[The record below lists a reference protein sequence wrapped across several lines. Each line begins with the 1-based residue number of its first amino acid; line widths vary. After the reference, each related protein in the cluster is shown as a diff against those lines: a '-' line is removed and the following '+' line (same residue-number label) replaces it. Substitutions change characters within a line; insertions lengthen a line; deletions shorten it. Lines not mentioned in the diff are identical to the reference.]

1 MDKRLSTINKYLF
14 WWGKYIRAG
23 MTCPGVYRTSEW
35 ASGKPVEA
43 PTRPRIRT
51 KHPKPLLPPCQ
62 PAESRTTRPTVPC
75 LRHDEQSEI
84 IHKAVV
90 RLPESYKPVIC
101 YIYVRGMSYRDISEC
116 LGMTSRQIGNTR
128 NKVLKAISNVL

>member
-1 MDKRLSTINKYLF
+1 MDKKLSYVNTLLM
-14 WWGKYIRAG
+14 WWGSYIRSG
-23 MTCPGVYRTSEW
+23 MTCQGVYRTSEW
-35 ASGKPVEA
+35 ASGKPVE
-43 PTRPRIRT
+43 PCKKPRVRA
-51 KHPKPLLPPCQ
+51 KRPKPLTPYSQ
-62 PAESRTTRPTVPC
+62 PHESRTTRPTVPC